1 MRKHNHFAMLYFS
14 KTQIS
19 VCGDGDVD
27 DAVELKCEKKTTN
40 HLFSSNYKYKIMYY
54 NGEFT
59 PFELAIFEDQLYI
72 IIVQMKNTHTPFC
85 PK

>member
-1 MRKHNHFAMLYFS
+1 MLYFS

-19 VCGDGDVD
+19 VCGDVD

-72 IIVQMKNTHTPFC
+72 IIVQMKNTHPFLR
-85 PK
+85 

>member
-1 MRKHNHFAMLYFS
+1 MVMLMMQLNWNVKKRPQITFS
-14 KTQIS
+14 HQTI
-19 VCGDGDVD
+19 
-27 DAVELKCEKKTTN
+27 N
-40 HLFSSNYKYKIMYY
+40 KIMYY

-59 PFELAIFEDQLYI
+59 APFELAIFEDQLYI